1 VPHLPED
8 SAPADPVADAGAIDR
23 RCSGGL
29 SPAVL
34 FTRLSDDLFRPL
46 ASPSRAFNAVLLLH
60 LHARVFGDTA
70 EPLRKTELLAA
81 IGDFS
86 ADFAQG
92 EIADDETTPVDPI
105 ERRSAVY
112 RRLLDAGWLVERR
125 ERYVPVV
132 DFDPEARILVEEL
145 ARLDRGET
153 RSYGGAVLDV
163 LGSLESAIANPAERS
178 EALVNAAK
186 ASRAFLSHLR
196 TLAGSM
202 RKIEAR
208 ILAQEDQRAAFRL
221 YFDEFVAR
229 HIVSD
234 YRTLH
239 TRLNP
244 FRFRSG
250 IVREAGRAL
259 RDPLTLRALAEA
271 GLREGRAPDI
281 EAAERAARAD
291 LAEILAIFEGLD
303 RHLDA
308 VADIVARLERRI
320 AAALRYMDHRDSDR
334 IERTAAAL
342 RAVAGADEAMTD
354 APASGVS
361 LLRPPIGAAQLYA
374 PRLKRPPMDFE
385 PLPEIFLD
393 PVVEAFIAAKDAFRH
408 RVAVTPDRM
417 ADFVEAR
424 LGRTGSLRGSQIPVT
439 DVDAFVVFQRLR
451 ELDVLFDGTLRT
463 RYRLSRVEGRVANG
477 WLDCPDFL
485 IERSR

>member
-1 VPHLPED
+1 M
-8 SAPADPVADAGAIDR
+8 
-23 RCSGGL
+23 
-29 SPAVL
+29 L
-34 FTRLSDDLFRPL
+34 FTRLSDDLFKPL
-46 ASPSRAFNAVLLLH
+46 ASPSRAFNAALLLH
-60 LHARVFGDTA
+60 LHAKVFGDTA
-70 EPLRKTELLAA
+70 EPLRKSELLAG

-86 ADFAQG
+86 AAFTQG
-92 EIADDETTPVDPI
+92 EIADDEATPIDPV

-132 DFDPEARILVEEL
+132 EFDPEARMLVEEL

-163 LGSLESAIANPAERS
+163 LGSLESATANPAERS

-196 TLAGSM
+196 SLAGSM
-202 RKIEAR
+202 RKIEER
-208 ILAQEDQRAAFRL
+208 ILREADQSAAFRL

-229 HIVSD
+229 HLVSD

-239 TRLNP
+239 TRFNP

-259 RDPLTLRALAEA
+259 RDPLTILALAEA
-271 GLREGRAPDI
+271 GFREGRAPDA
-281 EAAERAARAD
+281 EAAERAVRAD
-291 LAEILAIFEGLD
+291 LSEILAIFEGLD
-303 RHLDA
+303 RHLDG

-342 RAVAGADEAMTD
+342 RAVAAADEDLADMP
-354 APASGVS
+354 PAQVS
-361 LLRPPIGAAQLYA
+361 LLRGPIGEPHLYSPRLRRPPIES
-374 PRLKRPPMDFE
+374 E
-385 PLPEIFLD
+385 PLPEFHID
-393 PVVEAFIAAKDAFRH
+393 PAVEAFIAAKDAFRR
-408 RVAVTPDRM
+408 RVAVTPERM
-417 ADFVEAR
+417 VAFVEGK
-424 LGRTGSLRGSQIPVT
+424 LGRERAIRGSQIRIG
-439 DVDAFVVFQRLR
+439 DVDEFVVFQRLR
-451 ELDVLFDGTLRT
+451 EIDVLFDGVLST
-463 RYRLSRVEGRVANG
+463 RYRLSRVAGRVSNG

-485 IERSR
+485 VERALGRPA

>member
-1 VPHLPED
+1 M
-8 SAPADPVADAGAIDR
+8 
-23 RCSGGL
+23 
-29 SPAVL
+29 L
-34 FTRLSDDLFRPL
+34 FTRLSDDLFKPL

-60 LHARVFGDTA
+60 LHTKVFGDTA
-70 EPLRKTELLAA
+70 EPLRKSELLAA

-86 ADFAQG
+86 SDFAQG
-92 EIADDETTPVDPI
+92 EIADDEATPVDPV

-132 DFDPEARILVEEL
+132 EFDPEARMLVEEL

-163 LGSLESAIANPAERS
+163 LGSLESATANPAERS

-186 ASRAFLSHLR
+186 SSRAFLSHLR
-196 TLAGSM
+196 SLAGSM
-202 RKIEAR
+202 RKIEER
-208 ILAQEDQRAAFRL
+208 ILREADQSTAFRL

-229 HIVSD
+229 HLVSD

-239 TRLNP
+239 TRFNP

-259 RDPLTLRALAEA
+259 RDPLTILALAEA
-271 GLREGRAPDI
+271 GFREGRAPDA
-281 EAAERAARAD
+281 EAAERAVRAD
-291 LAEILAIFEGLD
+291 LTEILAIFEGLD
-303 RHLDA
+303 RHLDV

-342 RAVAGADEAMTD
+342 RAVAAIDVETMDGM
-354 APASGVS
+354 PAAQVS
-361 LLRPPIGAAQLYA
+361 LLRAPIGEPHLYSPRLRRPPIES
-374 PRLKRPPMDFE
+374 E
-385 PLPEIFLD
+385 PLPEFHID
-393 PVVEAFIAAKDAFRH
+393 PAVEAFIAAKDAFRR
-408 RVAVTPDRM
+408 RVAVTPERVV
-417 ADFVEAR
+417 AFVEGK
-424 LGRTGSLRGSQIPVT
+424 LGRGRAIRGSQILIA
-439 DVDAFVVFQRLR
+439 DVDEFVVFQRLR
-451 ELDVLFDGTLRT
+451 EIDVLFDGVLSS
-463 RYRLSRVEGRVANG
+463 RYRLSRVAGRVSNG

-485 IERSR
+485 VERHAGRTG